1 MSQPDLLRGL
11 GSSDNAVRG
20 AAEHQLQQWRE
31 RDLGGLSAHLLAA
44 ARATS
49 AAPELCSLS
58 AIVLRRVVVDSP
70 SGYELLGEGVQA
82 ALRAEL
88 LAALLQ
94 GDMDGK
100 TKVHICDIV
109 GKLAATT
116 VECNEW
122 PEVLP
127 AANQLLQ
134 SQHPSE
140 CEVGFTLLE
149 WLVQGASYLEVLVG
163 GSNID
168 ALAQT
173 LRRGLQAG
181 THATLMLA
189 AMRATSC
196 LLSRTRSEAHVDAL
210 QPAVADVAAGLQ
222 SLLAAG
228 PAAEGTVRDFLACMI
243 DIAAEKPTFFGG
255 AQLAPTLALALHLMH
270 SPATSSD
277 ARSQLIELVVTL
289 CEYLPREVKRL
300 KGPGGE
306 AGFVVVSFL
315 PLLAMLMAGI
325 PDIAGAMAPAEGDD
339 GADCDDD
346 DIGDGSS
353 IDPLVGTAENAY
365 DRVCGALGLRA
376 TFPAVM
382 EQLRACFGGDAATSR
397 WQHRYAGILILA
409 NYLDLSAGLGKK
421 DQAEY
426 VGHLDLVVRQLAH
439 FAADPVPRVR
449 LAAFFGITQLL
460 VSHGS
465 RLSQE
470 QLGGLLDVV
479 VSGVGAAVNPSPRVR
494 RHALGALVN
503 ILELLPESMM
513 AQRAAD
519 VLAQT
524 VAAMSAGP
532 LVVQER
538 CVSVVISLSQT
549 VSPAHV
555 AALYDAVAPIL
566 QQLMTYAQ
574 GAGLSALWGQA
585 LHCLAV
591 VGQAAGKDKFRH
603 DALSLMRSLVGMHE
617 AMAPEAEAQA
627 YMLQAWVRIAPCLEA
642 DFLPFLPLVVG
653 RIVQALSTDITAGTG
668 DVDLDDPELGDRP
681 DIEVLD
687 TLDGYLVVRTSAA
700 EDQATACQLVRLLVE
715 GVGASFLPFV
725 ETTAQALLPL
735 VQSPH
740 EDVRCEALAAMPAL
754 VRTVAQ
760 APGGRDALGVFFG
773 LVLAR
778 VVQQTLSESQPE
790 FTMNNLQVLSK
801 IVYHATY
808 DWSRPQASEGGAEG
822 EGEEEP
828 QASPATSLPI
838 LSTEQMLELSR
849 CCMGALRDSIQGRAL
864 LRAQLQLGD
873 RDEDDDEEEQECAR
887 HSLEMHTLVSDVVG
901 AVLATHG
908 PRFMPVYQEQW
919 HAVVLELAQPHCL
932 AEDRTVAM
940 SLVCDVVLH
949 GLEAGDAA
957 GAAALFSDVLGAVI
971 DCCATG
977 QSSELRRMAAYTVGI
992 AAERF
997 PHCFGPYLSTGLA
1010 SLSKCINVGDEGA
1023 GERGNASDNAV
1034 SSVGLLLQ
1042 ACDPLLAPAG
1052 LDAASLWGQWLG
1064 YLPLRHDVGEGRK
1077 VARQLCGLLATRHGP
1092 LFCSSDRVTQAAT
1105 VLLTVSGDEQLASPA
1120 LSRDVLATLQ
1130 GLAAAQDEQQWQ
1142 QLKASLQPDLAVR
1155 LAEIR

>member
-1 MSQPDLLRGL
+1 MAQPDLLLGL
-11 GSSDNAVRG
+11 GSSNNAMRG
-20 AAEHQLQQWRE
+20 AAEQQLQQWRE
-31 RDLGGLSAHLLAA
+31 RDLGGLSGHLLAA
-44 ARATS
+44 AREAS
-49 AAPELCSLS
+49 SSPEVCSLS
-58 AIVLRRVVVDSP
+58 AIVLRRMVVDSP
-70 SGYELLGEGVQA
+70 SGYHLLGGDMQA

-88 LAALLQ
+88 LGALLQ

-100 TKVHICDIV
+100 TKGYICDIV
-109 GKLAATT
+109 GKLAATL
-116 VECNEW
+116 ECHEW

-127 AANQLLQ
+127 VANQLLQ
-134 SQHPSE
+134 SSNPAE

-149 WLVQGASYLEVLVG
+149 WLVQGASYLDVLVG
-163 GSNID
+163 GSNIA

-173 LRRGLQAG
+173 LRRGLQASN
-181 THATLMLA
+181 HAALMLA

-210 QPAVADVAAGLQ
+210 QVAVADVAAGLQ
-222 SLLAAG
+222 SLLASG
-228 PAAEGTVRDFLACMI
+228 PTVEGAARDFVACMI

-255 AQLAPTLALALHLMH
+255 EQLAPTLALALHLVH
-270 SPATSSD
+270 SPATTDD

-289 CEYLPREVKRL
+289 CEFLPREVRRL
-300 KGPGGE
+300 KGPGG

-315 PLLAMLMAGI
+315 PLLAMIMAGI
-325 PDIAGAMAPAEGDD
+325 PDSAGAMAPAEGDD
-339 GADCDDD
+339 GPDCDDD

-353 IDPLVGTAENAY
+353 IDPLVGTAEDAY

-397 WQHRYAGILILA
+397 WQHRYAGVLILS
-409 NYLDLSAGLGKK
+409 NYLDLSAGLGRK
-421 DQAEY
+421 DQPEY
-426 VGHLDLVVRQLAH
+426 SRHLDLVVRQLAH

-460 VSHGS
+460 VSQGP
-465 RLSQE
+465 RLSPE
-470 QLGGLLDVV
+470 QLGGLLSVV

-503 ILELLPESMM
+503 ILELLPENVL
-513 AQRAAD
+513 ALRAAE
-519 VLAQT
+519 VLTET

-538 CVSVVISLSQT
+538 CISVVISLSQT

-555 AALYDAVAPIL
+555 AALYDAVAPVL
-566 QQLMTYAQ
+566 QQLMSYAQ
-574 GAGLSALWGQA
+574 GAGLSALWGQT

-603 DALSLMRSLVGMHE
+603 DALSLMHSLVGLHE

-687 TLDGYLVVRTSAA
+687 TIDGYLVVRTAAA

-715 GVGASFLPFV
+715 GVGGSFLPFV
-725 ETTAQALLPL
+725 ETTVQALLPL

-740 EDVRCEALAAMPAL
+740 EDVRCEALAAIPAL

-760 APGGRDALGVFFG
+760 ASGNRDAMCAFFG
-773 LVLAR
+773 IVLAR
-778 VVQQTLSESQPE
+778 VMQQTLAESQPE
-790 FTMNNLQVLSK
+790 FTMNNLQVLAK
-801 IVYHATY
+801 IIFHASN
-808 DWSRPQASEGGAEG
+808 DWSRPQGGA
-822 EGEEEP
+822 GEESEAEQEP
-828 QASPATSLPI
+828 RPATSLPI

-849 CCMGALRDSIQGRAL
+849 CCMGAMRNSIQSRAV
-864 LRAQLQLGD
+864 LRAQLQVGG
-873 RDEDDDEEEQECAR
+873 RDEDDDEEEEECAR

-908 PRFMPVYQEQW
+908 LRFMPVYLEQW
-919 HAVVLELAQPHCL
+919 HDVVLELAQPHCL
-932 AEDRTVAM
+932 AEDRTVAV
-940 SLVCDVVLH
+940 SLICDVVSH
-949 GLEAGDAA
+949 GLEASDAA
-957 GAAALFSDVLGAVI
+957 GVAAFFSGVLGAVI

-977 QSSELRRMAAYTVGI
+977 QSAELRRMAAYTVGV

-997 PHCFGPYLSTGLA
+997 PHCFGPYLPSSLA
-1010 SLSKCINVGDEGA
+1010 SLSKCINIGDDGA

-1042 ACDPLLAPAG
+1042 AGDSLLAPAG
-1052 LDAASLWGQWLG
+1052 LDATNLWGQWLG
-1064 YLPLRHDVGEGRK
+1064 YLPLRHDVAEGRK
-1077 VARQLCGLLATRHGP
+1077 VARQLCGLLAARHAS
-1092 LFCSSDRVTQAAT
+1092 LFCSSERIAQAVA
-1105 VLLTVSGDEQLASPA
+1105 VLLTVVSDEQLAMPA
-1120 LSRDVLATLQ
+1120 LSRDILAALH
-1130 GLAAAQDEQQWQ
+1130 GLAAAQDEQQWL
-1142 QLKASLQPDLAVR
+1142 QLKVALHPDQAAR